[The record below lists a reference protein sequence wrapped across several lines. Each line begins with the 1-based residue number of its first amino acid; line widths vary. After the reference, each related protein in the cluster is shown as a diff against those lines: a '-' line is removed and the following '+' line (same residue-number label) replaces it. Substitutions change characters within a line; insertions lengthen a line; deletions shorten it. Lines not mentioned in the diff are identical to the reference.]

1 MFLLDESLFRL
12 WKEGLCDKEEV
23 LMRAAKPAEL
33 AAKIAQAERGVFE
46 DEDYE
51 EEDEDAEAYDEDND
65 SAEDEDE
72 DQDDHRNRTQIRRR

>member
-23 LMRAAKPAEL
+23 LLKSSRPNEL
-33 AAKIAQAERGVFE
+33 AAKIEAAERGMEDEDEEYE

-51 EEDEDAEAYDEDND
+51 EEDY
-65 SAEDEDE
+65 EDEDE
-72 DQDDHRNRTQIRRR
+72 DEEEEETPPPRRRR